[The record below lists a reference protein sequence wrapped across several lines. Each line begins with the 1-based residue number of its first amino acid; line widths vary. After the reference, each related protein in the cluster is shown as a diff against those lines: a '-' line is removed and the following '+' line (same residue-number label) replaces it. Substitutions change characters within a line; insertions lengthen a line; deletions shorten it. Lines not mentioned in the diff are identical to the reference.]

1 MTIYEQDG
9 APRTELGAGSPSE
22 ARGVPAERA
31 GSARVQSAPAL
42 VDRLT
47 AGESYAVAFGGQG
60 SAWLETLEELVSS
73 AGVESELAT
82 LVGEVDVLLEPV
94 AEELVVVRPIG
105 FHPLRW
111 VRALAAEDPVPSAK
125 QLTSAAVSVPGV
137 LLTQIA
143 AVRALTRQGLDLAG
157 TPPVAVVGHSQ
168 GMLGVESVKAGGARD
183 IELLALAQ
191 LIGAA
196 GTLVARR
203 RGISILGDRPPMVS
217 VTNADPEQIY
227 RLLEDFSQ
235 DVRTVL
241 PPVLSIRNGR
251 RAVVITGTPE
261 QLSRFEL
268 YCKQISEKQE
278 ADRKNKVRGGAVFA
292 PVFEP
297 VQVEVGFHSPRLAD
311 GIDIVAGW
319 AEKTGLDV
327 DLARELTEAILVR
340 QVDWV
345 DEIIGVH
352 EAGARWILDL
362 GPGDILTR
370 LTAPVIRGL
379 GVGIVPAATRGGQR
393 NLFTVGA
400 VPEVSRAWST
410 YAPSVVQLP
419 DGRVKLSTKFTRLTG
434 RSPILLAGMTP
445 TTVDAKIVAAAA
457 NAGHWAE
464 LAGGG
469 QVTEEI
475 FEARIDELTG
485 LLEPGRGIQFNALFL
500 DPYLWKLQV
509 GGKRLVQKA
518 RQSGAPID
526 GLVISA
532 GIPELEDAVEL
543 IGELNDIGISHVVFK
558 PGTVEQI
565 RSVIRIAT
573 EVPTRPVIVHIE
585 GGRAGG
591 HHSWED
597 LDDLLLA
604 TYSELR
610 SRANITVCV
619 GGGIGT
625 PKRAVDYLSGRWSET
640 YGFPSMPVDGILV
653 GTAAMATLEATTSPS
668 VKQMLVDTQ
677 GTDQWI
683 SAGKA
688 QGGMASSRSQLGA
701 DIHEIDNA
709 ASRCGRLL
717 DEVAGDAEAVAKRR
731 DELIAAMARTA
742 KPYFGDVSEM
752 TYLQWLDRYV
762 ALAIGD
768 GDSTADTAG
777 PGSPWLAD
785 TWRDRFARMLQRAEA
800 RLHPQDRGPIETL
813 FADTDE
819 HGARLLEKP
828 QEAIAVLVE
837 RYPDAAT
844 VALHPADVSFFNQLC
859 KLVGKPVNFVPV
871 IDKDVRR
878 WWRSDSLWQAH
889 DARYDADQVCII
901 PGTAAVAGITRIDE
915 PVGELLNRFEQ
926 AAVEDTL
933 RGGAQPE
940 AVTSRRRGRGDLT
953 GPLATVLDAP
963 DVVWA
968 GRMATNPVHRIAGPR
983 EWQVHGDISGPEMPR
998 ATHSSTGARLQVSAD
1013 DQVVLSVPISGT
1025 WIEIRFTLP
1034 ANTVDGGAPV
1044 VRTKDAT
1051 AAMRAVLAIAA
1062 GVDGPDALPRV
1073 HAGTATVTA
1082 KWNPERVADHTG
1094 VTATFGESLA
1104 PGLTTVPDAL
1114 VGRCWPAVF
1123 AAIGSAVTHTGVPV
1137 IEGLLSLVHLDHA
1150 AHLVAPLPS
1159 VPAELTVTATASMAF
1174 DTEIGRV
1181 VPISVT
1187 VALKDG
1193 QVLARLAER
1202 FAIRGRTGALEL
1214 ADPVRAGG
1222 AVSDNA
1228 TDTPRRR
1235 RRDVSVVAP
1244 VDMRPFAVVS
1254 GDHNPIH
1261 TDRSAA
1267 LLAGLESPIVHGM
1280 WLSAAAQHA
1289 VTATDGQARPPA
1301 RLIGWTARFLGMVRP
1316 GDDVDFR
1323 VDRVGIDQGAEVVEV
1338 SARVRR
1344 GRSEA
1349 TQGAGSASD
1358 LVMSATARLAAPKTV
1373 YAFPGQG
1380 IQYKG
1385 MGMEVRARSK
1395 AARKVW
1401 DTADKFTRDTLGFSV
1416 LSVVRDNPTSIIASG
1431 VHYHH
1436 PDGVLYLTQFTQV
1449 AMATVAA
1456 AQVAEMREQGAFV
1469 EDAIACGHSVGEYTA
1484 LACVTGVYEL
1494 EALLEMVFQRGSKMH
1509 DIVPRDELGRSN
1521 YRLAAIRPSQIDLPD
1536 ADVPAF
1542 VADIA
1547 ERTGE
1552 FLEIVNFNL
1561 RGAQYAIA
1569 GTVRGLEALEAEV
1582 ERRREL
1588 AGGRRSFILVPGID
1602 VPFHSKVL
1610 RVGVAEFRRSL
1621 DRVLPHDA
1629 DPDLIVGRYIPNLVP
1644 RPFSLD
1650 RDFIQQI
1657 RDLVP
1662 AEPLDEIL
1670 ADYDT
1675 WRREQPREMTR
1686 TVFIELLAWQFA
1698 SPVRWIETQDL
1709 LFTEPAAGGLGVE
1722 RFVEIGVKSSPTV
1735 AGLAANTLKLPEYAH
1750 STIEVLNAERDAA
1763 VLFATDT
1770 DPEPDLDGSDD
1781 SDAPASDGALKP
1793 DVAPA
1798 VAPTGAGAPSGAL
1811 KSDVAPAVAP
1821 TGAGAPSGALRP
1833 DDIAFDAAD
1842 ATLALI
1848 ALSAKMR
1855 VDQIEELDSIESITD
1870 GASSR
1875 RNQLLVDLGSELN
1888 LGAIDGAAEADLA
1901 GLRAQVTKLARTYKP
1916 YGPVLSDAINDHL
1929 RSALGPS
1936 GKRPGAIAE
1945 RVKKFWELGDGWAKH
1960 VTIEVALGTREGS
1973 SVRGGPLGGL
1983 HDGALTDGA
1992 AVEKVIDAAVAAVA
2006 ARRGTAM
2013 ALPSSGAGGAT
2024 VDAAALSEFT
2034 EQITG
2039 RDGVLASAAR
2049 LVLNQLGLDDP
2060 VSAPAGSIAATEADL
2075 VDLVSAELGSDWPRL
2090 VAPVFDGKKAV
2101 VFDDRW
2107 ASAREELVKLWLLDD
2122 GEIDADWARLS
2133 ERFEGAGHVVAM
2145 QATWWQGKSL
2155 AAGRQIHASL
2165 YGRIAGGA
2173 ENPDKGPHSDEVAV
2187 VTGASKGSIATS
2199 VVGRLLAGG
2208 ATVVATTSRLDDE
2221 RLAFYRN
2228 LYRDHA
2234 RYGAAL
2240 WVVAANMA
2248 SYTDIDALV
2257 EWIGHEQTESLG
2269 PQSIH
2274 IKDALTP
2281 TLLFPFAA
2289 PRVTGDLSEA
2299 GSRAEMEMKVL
2310 LWAVQRLIGGLSRIG
2325 AERDIASRLHVVL
2338 PGSPNRGMFGGDGA
2352 YGEAKSALDAVVTRW
2367 NAESSWAQRV
2377 SLAHALI
2384 GWTRGTGLMGRNDA
2398 IVDAVEEA
2406 GVTTYSTDEMA
2417 AMLLQLCTVEARA
2430 AAAHTPVK
2438 ADLTGGLG
2446 EAKLDMAALAAKARE
2461 QAASESDT
2469 EAPEV
2474 GIGKAISALPS
2485 PPRGYLPAPPPPWAD
2500 LDLDP
2505 ADLVVIVGGAELG
2518 PYGSSRTRFEME
2530 VDNELSAAGVLELA
2544 WTTGLIRWEDDPQP
2558 GWYDSES
2565 GDLVDESELV
2575 ERYHDTV
2582 VRRCGIREFVDDG
2595 AIDPDHASPLLVSV
2609 FLDKDFTFV
2618 VSSEAD
2624 ARAFVQFDPEHTVV
2638 RPVSESGDWQVTRK
2652 AGTEIRVPRKTKLS
2666 RTVGAQIP
2674 TGFNPT
2680 VYGLSQDMAN
2690 STDRVALWNIVAT
2703 VDAFLSS
2710 GFTPTELMRW
2720 VHPGLV
2726 ASTQGTGMGGMT
2738 SMQTMYHGNLL
2749 GRNKPNDILQEV
2761 LPNVVAA
2768 HVIQSYVGSYG
2779 AMVHPVGA
2787 CATAAVS
2794 VEEGVD
2800 KIRVGKAELVVAGG
2814 FDDLTLEAVIGFGDM
2829 AATADT
2835 AMMRGRGIHDSKF
2848 SRPNDR
2854 RRLGFLEA
2862 QGGGTI
2868 LLARGDLALKMGL
2881 PVLAV
2886 VAYAQSFADGVHTSI
2901 PAPGLGALG
2910 AGRGGKDS
2918 VLARSL
2924 AKLGVGADDIAVISK
2939 HDTST
2944 LANDPNET
2952 ELHERLADSLGRSA
2966 GAPLLIVSQKS
2977 LTGHA
2982 KGGAAVFQMM
2992 GMCQMLRDGVIP
3004 PNRSLDCVDDELTS
3018 SAHFVWVRDT
3028 LRLGGKFPLKA
3039 GLITSLGF
3047 GHVSGLVALVHPQ
3060 AFVASLKPEQ
3070 RADYQ
3075 QRAEAR
3081 LVAGQRRLMSAIAG
3095 GAPMYERPADRRFGQ
3110 EVSEKR
3116 QEAAM
3121 LLNAASRLGD
3131 GDVFAIG

>member
-1 MTIYEQDG
+1 MTIYEHH
-9 APRTELGAGSPSE
+9 R
-22 ARGVPAERA
+22 V
-31 GSARVQSAPAL
+31 SADDHGNTADTAQGTHAL

-47 AGESYAVAFGGQG
+47 AGEAFAVAFGGQG
-60 SAWLETLEELVSS
+60 GSWLETLEELVSS
-73 AGVESELAT
+73 AGIESDLAT
-82 LVGEVDVLLEPV
+82 LVGEADLLLEPV
-94 AEELVVVRPIG
+94 ASELVVVRPIG
-105 FHPLRW
+105 FEPLRW
-111 VRALAAEDPVPSAK
+111 VRALAAEDPVPSTK
-125 QLTSAAVSVPGV
+125 QLTSAAVSLPGV
-137 LLTQIA
+137 LLSQIA
-143 AVRALTRQGLDLAG
+143 AERTLARQGMDLRT

-168 GMLGVESVKAGGARD
+168 GILAVEALKAAGERD
-183 IELLALAQ
+183 VELLALAQ

-203 RGISILGDRPPMVS
+203 RGISVLGDRSPMVS
-217 VTNADPEQIY
+217 ISNADPERIY

-251 RAVVITGTPE
+251 RSVVITGTPE

-268 YCKQISEKQE
+268 YCKQISEKEE
-278 ADRKNKVRGGAVFA
+278 ADRKNKVRGGDVFA
-292 PVFEP
+292 PAFDA
-297 VQVEVGFHSPRLAD
+297 VQVEVGFHTPRLAD
-311 GIDIVAGW
+311 SIDIVGDW
-319 AEKTGLDV
+319 AEKVGIDV
-327 DLARELTEAILVR
+327 GLARAMAEAILV
-340 QVDWV
+340 QPVDWV
-345 DEIIGVH
+345 DEVIRVH

-400 VPEVSRAWST
+400 VPEVARPWSS
-410 YAPSVVQLP
+410 YAPSLVGLP

-469 QVTEEI
+469 QVTEPI
-475 FEARIDELTG
+475 FNGRVEELSE
-485 LLEPGRGIQFNALFL
+485 LLEPGRTYQFNALFL

-518 RQSGAPID
+518 RQSGAAID
-526 GLVISA
+526 GLVVSA
-532 GIPELEDAVEL
+532 GIPELEEAVEL
-543 IGELNDIGISHVVFK
+543 IEELNEVGITHVVFK

-573 EVPTRPVIVHIE
+573 EVPTKPVIMHVE

-610 SRANITVCV
+610 SRSNITVCV
-619 GGGIGT
+619 GGGVGT
-625 PKRAVDYLSGRWSET
+625 PERAAEYLSGRWAEA
-640 YGFPSMPVDGILV
+640 YGFPLMPVDGILV

-668 VKQMLVDTQ
+668 VKRMLVETQ

-717 DEVAGDAEAVAKRR
+717 DEVAGDAEAVAARR
-731 DELIAAMARTA
+731 DELIAAMANTA
-742 KPYFGDVSEM
+742 KPYFGDFGEM
-752 TYLQWLDRYV
+752 TYLQWLQRYV
-762 ALAIGD
+762 ELAIGD
-768 GDSTADTAG
+768 GNSTADTAA
-777 PGSPWLAD
+777 PGSLWLAD
-785 TWRDRFARMLQRAEA
+785 TWRERFEQMLQRAEA
-800 RLHPQDRGPIETL
+800 RLHPLDSGPIETL
-813 FADTDE
+813 FSDE
-819 HGARLLEKP
+819 ALLENP
-828 QEAIAVLVE
+828 DEAIAALLA
-837 RYPDAAT
+837 RYPDAET
-844 VALHPADVSFFNQLC
+844 VQLHPADVPFFVTLC
-859 KLVGKPVNFVPV
+859 KTLGKPVNFVPV

-901 PGTAAVAGITRIDE
+901 PGTSAVAGITRLDE
-915 PVGELLNRFEQ
+915 PVGELLDRFEQ
-926 AAVEDTL
+926 AAIDEVLST
-933 RGGAQPE
+933 GATPTP
-940 AVTSRRRGRGDLT
+940 VTARRQGRIDVC

-963 DVVWA
+963 DVLWA
-968 GRMATNPVHRIAGPR
+968 GRTATNPVHRIADPGD
-983 EWQVHGDISGPEMPR
+983 WQVQHGSDEPR
-998 ATHSSTGARLQVSAD
+998 ATHSSTGARLQTD
-1013 DQVVLSVPISGT
+1013 GDQVVLSVPIADV
-1025 WIEIRFTLP
+1025 WIDIRFSLP
-1034 ANTVDGGAPV
+1034 ASTIDGGIPV
-1044 VRTKDAT
+1044 IRTKDAIE
-1051 AAMRAVLAIAA
+1051 AMRSVLAIAA
-1062 GVDGPDALPRV
+1062 GADSPETLPRV
-1073 HAGTATVTA
+1073 HNGTATVTVQ
-1082 KWNPERVADHTG
+1082 WDPERVADHTG
-1094 VTATFGESLA
+1094 VTAIFGEPLA
-1104 PGLTTVPDAL
+1104 PTLTTVPDAL

-1123 AAIGSAVTHTGVPV
+1123 AAIGSAVTGAGVPV
-1137 IEGLLSLVHLDHA
+1137 VEGLLSLVHLDHA
-1150 AHLVAPLPS
+1150 AHLVAALPT
-1159 VPAELTVTATASMAF
+1159 VPAELTVTATASVAT
-1174 DTEIGRV
+1174 DTEVGRV

-1187 VALKDG
+1187 VAAADRT
-1193 QVLARLAER
+1193 VLATMAER
-1202 FAIRGRTGALEL
+1202 FAIRGRTGAGEL
-1214 ADPVRAGG
+1214 TDPLRAGG
-1222 AVSDNA
+1222 AVSENA

-1235 RRDVSVVAP
+1235 RRDATLTAP
-1244 VDMRPFAVVS
+1244 VDMRPFAMVS

-1261 TDRSAA
+1261 TDRAAA

-1280 WLSAAAQHA
+1280 WLSAAAQHV

-1316 GDDVDFR
+1316 GDEVDFR
-1323 VDRVGIDQGAEVVEV
+1323 VDRVGIDQGAEVLEV
-1338 SARVRR
+1338 AARI
-1344 GRSEA
+1344 G
-1349 TQGAGSASD
+1349 SD

-1380 IQYKG
+1380 IQHKG

-1401 DTADKFTRDTLGFSV
+1401 DSADKFTRDTLGFSV
-1416 LSVVRDNPTSIIASG
+1416 LHVVRDNPTSLIASG

-1436 PDGVLYLTQFTQV
+1436 PEGVLYLTQFTQV

-1469 EDAIACGHSVGEYTA
+1469 EGAIACGHSVGEYTA
-1484 LACVTGVYEL
+1484 LACVTGIYEL
-1494 EALLEMVFQRGSKMH
+1494 EGLLETVFHRGSKMH

-1521 YRLAAIRPSQIDLPD
+1521 YRLAAIRPSQIDLDD
-1536 ADVPAF
+1536 ADVPGF
-1542 VADIA
+1542 VQEISA
-1547 ERTGE
+1547 RTGE

-1561 RGAQYAIA
+1561 RGSQYAIA
-1569 GTVRGLEALEAEV
+1569 GTVHGLEALEAEV

-1588 AGGRRSFILVPGID
+1588 SGGRRSFILVPGID
-1602 VPFHSKVL
+1602 VPFHSRVL
-1610 RVGVAEFRRSL
+1610 RVGVADFRRSL
-1621 DRVLPHDA
+1621 ERVMPRDT
-1629 DPDLIVGRYIPNLVP
+1629 DPDLIIGRYIPNLVP
-1644 RPFSLD
+1644 RPFTLD
-1650 RDFIQQI
+1650 RDFIQEI

-1675 WRREQPREMTR
+1675 WLAERPREMAR
-1686 TVFIELLAWQFA
+1686 TVVIELLAWQFA

-1709 LFTEPAAGGLGVE
+1709 LFTEVAAGGLGVE

-1735 AGLAANTLKLPEYAH
+1735 AGLATNTLKLPEYAH
-1750 STIEVLNAERDAA
+1750 STVEVLNAERDAA

-1770 DPEPDLDGSDD
+1770 DPEPELDEVDD
-1781 SDAPASDGALKP
+1781 SDAAASDGAPSP
-1793 DVAPA
+1793 DVTPAVAPAPA
-1798 VAPTGAGAPSGAL
+1798 VAASGAP
-1811 KSDVAPAVAP
+1811 
-1821 TGAGAPSGALRP
+1821 RP
-1833 DDIAFDAAD
+1833 DDISFDAAD

-1855 VDQIEELDSIESITD
+1855 IDQIEQLDSIESITD

-1916 YGPVLSDAINDHL
+1916 YGPVLSDAINDQL
-1929 RSALGPS
+1929 RTVLGPS
-1936 GKRPGAIAE
+1936 GKRPAAIAE
-1945 RVKKFWELGDGWAKH
+1945 RVTKTWELGQGWVKH
-1960 VTIEVALGTREGS
+1960 VTVEVALGTREGT
-1973 SVRGGPLGGL
+1973 SVRGGALGNL
-1983 HDGALTDGA
+1983 HEGALADAA
-1992 AVEKVIDAAVAAVA
+1992 AVDTAIDAAVAAVA
-2006 ARRGTAM
+2006 ARRGIAV
-2013 ALPSSGAGGAT
+2013 ALPSTGGGGGAT
-2024 VDAAALSEFT
+2024 VDAAALGEFT

-2049 LVLNQLGLDDP
+2049 LVLGQLGLNDP
-2060 VSAPAGSIAATEADL
+2060 VNVPPTAND
-2075 VDLVSAELGSDWPRL
+2075 AELIDLITTELGADWPRL

-2107 ASAREELVKLWLLDD
+2107 ASAREDLVKLWLIDD
-2122 GEIDADWARLS
+2122 DEANADWARLS
-2133 ERFEGAGHVVAM
+2133 ERFEGAGHVVAT
-2145 QATWWQGKSL
+2145 QATWWQGKAL

-2165 YGRIAGGA
+2165 YGRIAAGA
-2173 ENPDKGPHSDEVAV
+2173 ENPANGHYCDEVAV
-2187 VTGASKGSIATS
+2187 VTGASKGSIAAS
-2199 VVGRLLAGG
+2199 VVGRLLDGG
-2208 ATVVATTSRLDDE
+2208 ATVVATTSKLDDE
-2221 RLAFYRN
+2221 RLAFYRT

-2234 RYGAAL
+2234 RFGASL

-2248 SYTDIDALV
+2248 SYSDIDALA
-2257 EWIGHEQTESLG
+2257 EWIGNEQTESLG

-2274 IKDALTP
+2274 IKDAQTP

-2289 PRVTGDLSEA
+2289 PRVVGDLSEA
-2299 GSRAEMEMKVL
+2299 GSRSEMEMKVL

-2367 NAESSWAQRV
+2367 GAESSWAQRV

-2384 GWTRGTGLMGRNDA
+2384 GWTRGTGLMGHNDA
-2398 IVDAVEEA
+2398 IVSAVEEA

-2417 AMLLQLCTVEARA
+2417 DLLLGLCDIESKA
-2430 AAAHTPVK
+2430 AAATAPIKV
-2438 ADLTGGLG
+2438 DFTGGLG
-2446 EAKLDMAALAAKARE
+2446 DAKLDMAELAAKARE
-2461 QAASESDT
+2461 EITAEAATDDDIERRGNRGT
-2469 EAPEV
+2469 VA
-2474 GIGKAISALPS
+2474 ALPS
-2485 PPRGYLPAPPPPWAD
+2485 PPRGFTPAPPPVWNH
-2500 LDLDP
+2500 LDVDP
-2505 ADLVVIVGGAELG
+2505 SELVVIVGGAELG

-2544 WTTGLIRWEDDPQP
+2544 WTTGLIKWEDDPTP
-2558 GWYDSES
+2558 GWYDTAS
-2565 GDLVDESELV
+2565 GDLIDEAELV
-2575 ERYHDTV
+2575 ERYHDV
-2582 VRRCGIREFVDDG
+2582 VVERVGIREFVDDG
-2595 AIDPDHASPLLVSV
+2595 AIDPDHASPVLVSV

-2624 ARAFVQFDPEHTVV
+2624 ARGFAQFDTEHTVV
-2638 RPVSESGDWQVTRK
+2638 RPVPDSSDWQVTRK
-2652 AGTEIRVPRKTKLS
+2652 AGTEIRVPRKAKLS

-2674 TGFNPT
+2674 TGFDPT
-2680 VYGLSQDMAN
+2680 VFGISQDMAN
-2690 STDRVALWNIVAT
+2690 SVDRVALWNIVAT

-2749 GRNKPNDILQEV
+2749 GRTKPNDILQEV

-2768 HVIQSYVGSYG
+2768 HVVQSYIGSYG
-2779 AMVHPVGA
+2779 AMIHPVGA

-2800 KIRVGKAELVVAGG
+2800 KIRLGKAELVVAGG
-2814 FDDLTLEAVIGFGDM
+2814 FDDLTLEAIIGFGDM

-2835 AMMRGRGIHDSKF
+2835 SMMRGRGISDARF

-2868 LLARGDLALKMGL
+2868 LLARGDLAVKMGM

-2886 VAYAQSFADGVHTSI
+2886 VGYAQSFADGVHTSI

-2918 VLARSL
+2918 ALARSL
-2924 AKLGVGADDIAVISK
+2924 AKLGVGADDVAVISK

-2952 ELHERLADSLGRSA
+2952 ELHERLADSLGRSD
-2966 GAPLLIVSQKS
+2966 GAPLFIVSQKN

-2992 GMCQMLRDGVIP
+2992 GLCQILRDGVIP
-3004 PNRSLDCVDDELTS
+3004 PNRSLDCVDDELAS

-3028 LRLGGKFPLKA
+3028 LRLGEKFPLKA
-3039 GLITSLGF
+3039 GLVTSLGF
-3047 GHVSGLVALVHPQ
+3047 GHVSGLVALVHPE
-3060 AFVASLKPEQ
+3060 AFLATLDAEQ

-3075 QRAEAR
+3075 RRADAR
-3081 LVAGQRRLMSAIAG
+3081 LLAGQRRLASAIAG
-3095 GAPMYERPADRRFGQ
+3095 GRPMYERPADRRFEH
-3110 EVSEKR
+3110 EVPEKR

-3121 LLNAASRLGD
+3121 LLDPEARLGED
-3131 GDVFAIG
+3131 DVYLQ

>member
-1 MTIYEQDG
+1 MTIYEHHRVSADHDG
-9 APRTELGAGSPSE
+9 MTAE
-22 ARGVPAERA
+22 ATQGTH
-31 GSARVQSAPAL
+31 AL

-47 AGESYAVAFGGQG
+47 AGEAYAVAFGGQG
-60 SAWLETLEELVSS
+60 GAWLETLEELVSS
-73 AGVESELAT
+73 AGIESELAT
-82 LVGEVDVLLEPV
+82 LVGEIDLLLEPV
-94 AEELVVVRPIG
+94 AKELVVVRPIG
-105 FHPLRW
+105 FEPLRW
-111 VRALAAEDPVPSAK
+111 VRALAAEDPVPSAR
-125 QLTSAAVSVPGV
+125 QLTSAAVSLPGV

-143 AVRALTRQGLDLAG
+143 AIRTLARQGMDLQA

-168 GMLGVESVKAGGARD
+168 GILAVEALKAAGERD

-203 RGISILGDRPPMVS
+203 RGISVLGDRPPMVS
-217 VTNADPEQIY
+217 VSNADPERIY

-251 RAVVITGTPE
+251 RSVVITGTPE

-268 YCKQISEKQE
+268 YCRQISEKEE
-278 ADRKNKVRGGAVFA
+278 ADRKNKIRGGDVFA
-292 PVFEP
+292 PVFDP
-297 VQVEVGFHSPRLAD
+297 VQVEVGFHTPRLAD
-311 GIDIVAGW
+311 GIDIVGDW
-319 AEKTGLDV
+319 AEKVGLDV
-327 DLARELTEAILVR
+327 GLARAVAESILV
-340 QVDWV
+340 QLVDWV
-345 DEIIGVH
+345 DEVVKVH

-379 GVGIVPAATRGGQR
+379 GIGIVPAATRGGQR
-393 NLFTVGA
+393 NLFTIGA
-400 VPEVSRAWST
+400 VPEVARPWSS
-410 YAPSVVQLP
+410 YAPSVVSLP

-469 QVTEEI
+469 QVTEPV
-475 FEARIDELTG
+475 FNDRIDELFG
-485 LLEPGRGIQFNALFL
+485 LLDPGRTYQFNALFL

-526 GLVISA
+526 GLIVSA
-532 GIPELEDAVEL
+532 GIPELEEAVEL
-543 IGELNDIGISHVVFK
+543 IDELNEIGISHVAFK

-573 EVPTRPVIVHIE
+573 EVPTKPVIMHIE

-610 SRANITVCV
+610 SRPNITVCV
-619 GGGIGT
+619 GGGVGT
-625 PKRAVDYLSGRWSET
+625 PERAAEYLSGRWAEA
-640 YGFPSMPVDGILV
+640 YGFPLMPVDGILV
-653 GTAAMATLEATTSPS
+653 GTAAMATLESTTSPS
-668 VKQMLVDTQ
+668 VKRMLVETQ
-677 GTDQWI
+677 GTDHWI

-701 DIHEIDNA
+701 DIHEIDNS

-717 DEVAGDAEAVAKRR
+717 DEVAGDAEAVAERR
-731 DELIAAMARTA
+731 DEIIAAMADTA
-742 KPYFGDVSEM
+742 KPYFGHVEEM
-752 TYLQWLDRYV
+752 TYLQWLQRYLE
-762 ALAIGD
+762 LAIGD
-768 GDSTADTAG
+768 GNSTADTAA

-785 TWRDRFARMLQRAEA
+785 TWRDRFEQMLHRAEA
-800 RLHPQDRGPIETL
+800 RLHPRDHGPIETL
-813 FADTDE
+813 FADET
-819 HGARLLEKP
+819 LLENP
-828 QEAIAVLVE
+828 DEAIATLLTH
-837 RYPDAAT
+837 YPDAET
-844 VALHPADVSFFNQLC
+844 VQLHPADVSFFVTLC
-859 KLVGKPVNFVPV
+859 KTLGKPVNFVPV

-889 DARYDADQVCII
+889 DARYEADQVCII
-901 PGTAAVAGITRIDE
+901 PGTAAVAGITRMDE
-915 PVGELLNRFEQ
+915 PVGELLDRFEQ
-926 AAVEDTL
+926 AAIDEVLST
-933 RGGAQPE
+933 GAQPTPVI
-940 AVTSRRRGRGDLT
+940 ARRQGRIDVH
-953 GPLATVLDAP
+953 GPLAVVLDAP
-963 DVVWA
+963 DVLWA
-968 GRMATNPVHRIAGPR
+968 GRAATNPVHRIADPG
-983 EWQVHGDISGPEMPR
+983 EWQVHDGPEEPR
-998 ATHSSTGARLQVSAD
+998 ATHSSTGARLQSD
-1013 DQVVLSVPISGT
+1013 GDQVVLSVPIAGT
-1025 WIEIRFTLP
+1025 WIDIRFSLP
-1034 ANTVDGGAPV
+1034 ASTIDGGIPV
-1044 VRTKDAT
+1044 VRTKDAIE
-1051 AAMRAVLAIAA
+1051 AMRSVLAIAA
-1062 GVDGPDALPRV
+1062 GVDGPEMLPRV
-1073 HAGTATVTA
+1073 HNGTATVTVP
-1082 KWNPERVADHTG
+1082 WDPERVADHTG
-1094 VTATFGESLA
+1094 VTAIFGEPLA
-1104 PGLTTVPDAL
+1104 PTLTTVPDAL

-1123 AAIGSAVTHTGVPV
+1123 AAIGSAVTASGVPV
-1137 IEGLLSLVHLDHA
+1137 VEGLLSLVHLDHA
-1150 AHLVAPLPS
+1150 THLLGSLPKVS
-1159 VPAELTVTATASMAF
+1159 AELTITATASVAT
-1174 DTEIGRV
+1174 DTEVGRV

-1187 VALKDG
+1187 VSAADRT
-1193 QVLARLAER
+1193 VLATLEER
-1202 FAIRGRTGALEL
+1202 FAIRGRTGVGEL
-1214 ADPVRAGG
+1214 TDPLRAGG
-1222 AVSDNA
+1222 AVSENA

-1235 RRDVSVVAP
+1235 RRDVTLIAP

-1280 WLSAAAQHA
+1280 WLSAAAQHV

-1301 RLIGWTARFLGMVRP
+1301 RLVGWTARFLGMVRP
-1316 GDDVDFR
+1316 GDEVDFR

-1338 SARVRR
+1338 AARV
-1344 GRSEA
+1344 G
-1349 TQGAGSASD
+1349 SD

-1380 IQYKG
+1380 IQHKG

-1401 DTADKFTRDTLGFSV
+1401 DDADKHTRETLGFSI
-1416 LSVVRDNPTSIIASG
+1416 LHVVRDNPTSLIASG
-1431 VHYHH
+1431 VHYQH
-1436 PDGVLYLTQFTQV
+1436 PEGVLYLTQFTQV

-1469 EDAIACGHSVGEYTA
+1469 ENAIACGHSVGEYTA
-1484 LACVTGVYEL
+1484 LACVSDIYGL
-1494 EALLEMVFQRGSKMH
+1494 EALLETVFQRGSNMH

-1521 YRLAAIRPSQIDLPD
+1521 YRLAAIRPSQINLDD

-1542 VADIA
+1542 VDEISQ
-1547 ERTGE
+1547 RTGE
-1552 FLEIVNFNL
+1552 FLQIVNFNL
-1561 RGAQYAIA
+1561 RGSQYAIA
-1569 GTVRGLEALEAEV
+1569 GTVHGLEELEAEV

-1588 AGGRRSFILVPGID
+1588 VGGRRSFILVPGID
-1602 VPFHSKVL
+1602 VPFHSEVL
-1610 RVGVAEFRRSL
+1610 RVGVADFRRSL
-1621 DRVLPHDA
+1621 ERVMPRDK
-1629 DPDLIVGRYIPNLVP
+1629 DPNLIIGRYIPNLVP

-1650 RDFIQQI
+1650 RDFIQEI

-1675 WRREQPREMTR
+1675 WRRERYTEMAR
-1686 TVFIELLAWQFA
+1686 TVLIELLAWQFA

-1709 LFTEPAAGGLGVE
+1709 LFTEEAAGGLGVE

-1735 AGLAANTLKLPEYAH
+1735 SGLATNTLKLPEYAH
-1750 STIEVLNAERDAA
+1750 STVEVLNAERDAA

-1770 DPEPDLDGSDD
+1770 DPEPDDEDDLPDD
-1781 SDAPASDGALKP
+1781 SGEAVASPEGAPSSN
-1793 DVAPA
+1793 VVPA
-1798 VAPTGAGAPSGAL
+1798 VAPAPAGAPSGT
-1811 KSDVAPAVAP
+1811 P
-1821 TGAGAPSGALRP
+1821 RP
-1833 DDIAFDAAD
+1833 DDIPFDAAD

-1855 VDQIEELDSIESITD
+1855 IDQIEELDSIESITD

-1901 GLRAQVTKLARTYKP
+1901 GLRSQVTKLARTYKP
-1916 YGPVLSDAINDHL
+1916 YGPVLSDAINDQL
-1929 RSALGPS
+1929 RSVLGPS
-1936 GKRPGAIAE
+1936 GKRPAAIAE
-1945 RVKKFWELGDGWAKH
+1945 RVKKTWELGDGWVKH
-1960 VTIEVALGTREGS
+1960 VTVEVALGTREGT
-1973 SVRGGPLGGL
+1973 SVRGGAMGNL
-1983 HDGALTDGA
+1983 HEGALADA
-1992 AVEKVIDAAVAAVA
+1992 ASVDKVIDAAVAGVA
-2006 ARRGTAM
+2006 ARRGIAV
-2013 ALPSSGAGGAT
+2013 ALPSSGGGGGAT
-2024 VDAAALSEFT
+2024 VDAAALGEFT

-2049 LVLNQLGLDDP
+2049 LVLGQLGLDETVTVP
-2060 VSAPAGSIAATEADL
+2060 PAATDAELIDL
-2075 VDLVSAELGSDWPRL
+2075 VTAELGADWPRL

-2107 ASAREELVKLWLLDD
+2107 ASAREDLVKLWLTDD
-2122 GEIDADWARLS
+2122 DEANADWARLS
-2133 ERFEGAGHVVAM
+2133 ERFEGAGHVVAT
-2145 QATWWQGKSL
+2145 QATWWQGKAL

-2165 YGRIAGGA
+2165 YGRIAAGA
-2173 ENPDKGPHSDEVAV
+2173 ENPDNGRYTDEVAV
-2187 VTGASKGSIATS
+2187 VTGASKGSIAAS
-2199 VVGRLLAGG
+2199 VVGRLLDGG
-2208 ATVVATTSRLDDE
+2208 ATVIATTSRLDDE
-2221 RLAFYRN
+2221 RLAFYRS

-2248 SYTDIDALV
+2248 SYSDIDALV
-2257 EWIGHEQTESLG
+2257 EWVGTEQTESLG

-2274 IKDALTP
+2274 IKDAQTP

-2289 PRVTGDLSEA
+2289 PRVAGDLSEA
-2299 GSRAEMEMKVL
+2299 GSRSEMEMKVL

-2367 NAESSWAQRV
+2367 QAESSWAQRV

-2384 GWTRGTGLMGRNDA
+2384 GWTRGTGLMGHNDA
-2398 IVDAVEEA
+2398 IVSAVEEA

-2417 AMLLQLCTVEARA
+2417 GMLLALCDIESKA
-2430 AAAHTPVK
+2430 AAANAPLKV
-2438 ADLTGGLG
+2438 DLTGGLG
-2446 EAKLDMAALAAKARE
+2446 DVDLDMAELAAKARE
-2461 QAASESDT
+2461 EQSAKAAGDGAEETGADGT
-2469 EAPEV
+2469 IA
-2474 GIGKAISALPS
+2474 ALPS
-2485 PPRGYLPAPPPPWAD
+2485 PPRGYTPAPPPEWDD
-2500 LDLDP
+2500 LDVDP

-2518 PYGSSRTRFEME
+2518 PFGSSRTRFEME

-2544 WTTGLIRWEDDPQP
+2544 WTTGLVRWEDDPQP
-2558 GWYDSES
+2558 GWYDTES
-2565 GDLVDESELV
+2565 GELVDEAELV
-2575 ERYHDTV
+2575 ERYHDAV
-2582 VRRCGIREFVDDG
+2582 VERVGIREFVDDG
-2595 AIDPDHASPLLVSV
+2595 AIGPDHSAPLLVSV
-2609 FLDKDFTFV
+2609 FLDKDFSFV

-2624 ARAFVQFDPEHTVV
+2624 ARAFAQFDPEHTVV
-2638 RPVSESGDWQVTRK
+2638 RPLPDSTDWQVIRK
-2652 AGTEIRVPRKTKLS
+2652 AGTEIRVPRNINLS
-2666 RTVGAQIP
+2666 RRVGAQIP
-2674 TGFNPT
+2674 TGFDPT
-2680 VYGLSQDMAN
+2680 VWGVSADMAT
-2690 STDRVALWNIVAT
+2690 SIDRLAVWNIVAT
-2703 VDAFLSS
+2703 VDAFLSA
-2710 GFTPTELMRW
+2710 GFTPAEVMRY
-2720 VHPGLV
+2720 VHPSLV
-2726 ASTQGTGMGGMT
+2726 ANTMGTGMGGGT

-2749 GRNKPNDILQEV
+2749 GRNKPNDIFQEV
-2761 LPNVVAA
+2761 LPNIVAA
-2768 HVIQSYVGSYG
+2768 HVVQSYIGSYG
-2779 AMVHPVGA
+2779 AMIHPVAA

-2800 KIRVGKAELVVAGG
+2800 KIRLGKAELVVAGG
-2814 FDDLTLEAVIGFGDM
+2814 IDDLTLEGIIGFGDM

-2835 AMMRGRGIHDSKF
+2835 GMMRDRGIADSKF

-2854 RRLGFLEA
+2854 RRLGFVEA

-2868 LLARGDLALKMGL
+2868 LLARGDLAVKMGL

-2886 VAYAQSFADGVHTSI
+2886 VAFAQSFGDGVHTSI

-2918 VLARSL
+2918 PLARSL
-2924 AKLGVGADDIAVISK
+2924 AKLGVEADDVAVISK

-2952 ELHERLADSLGRSA
+2952 ELHERLADSLGRSP
-2966 GAPLLIVSQKS
+2966 GAPLFIVSQKS

-2992 GMCQMLRDGVIP
+2992 GLCQILRDGVIP
-3004 PNRSLDCVDDELTS
+3004 PNRSLDCVDDELAG
-3018 SAHFVWVRDT
+3018 SAHFVWIRDT
-3028 LRLGGKFPLKA
+3028 LRLDGKFPLKA
-3039 GLITSLGF
+3039 GLVTSLGF

-3060 AFVASLKPEQ
+3060 AFLATLDAGQ
-3070 RADYQ
+3070 RADYV
-3075 QRAEAR
+3075 QRADAR
-3081 LVAGQRRLMSAIAG
+3081 VLAGQRRLASAIAG
-3095 GAPMYERPADRRFGQ
+3095 GRPMYERPADRRFDH

-3121 LLNAASRLGD
+3121 LLDAEARLGD
-3131 GDVFAIG
+3131 GDLYRL

>member
-1 MTIYEQDG
+1 MTIHEQD
-9 APRTELGAGSPSE
+9 R
-22 ARGVPAERA
+22 V
-31 GSARVQSAPAL
+31 SADRDGNGPHSAHAL

-47 AGESYAVAFGGQG
+47 AGEPYAVAFGGQG

-73 AGVESELAT
+73 AGIESELAT
-82 LVGEVDVLLEPV
+82 LVGEVELLLEPV
-94 AEELVVVRPIG
+94 AKELVVVRPIG
-105 FHPLRW
+105 FEPLQW
-111 VRALAAEDPVPSAK
+111 VRALAAEDQIPADK
-125 QLTSAAVSVPGV
+125 HLTSAAVSVPGV

-143 AVRALTRQGLDLAG
+143 AMHALARQGMDLMA
-157 TPPVAVVGHSQ
+157 TPPVAVAGHSQ
-168 GMLGVESVKAGGARD
+168 GVLAVQALKAGGARD
-183 IELLALAQ
+183 VELLAMAQ
-191 LIGAA
+191 LVGAA

-203 RGISILGDRPPMVS
+203 RGISVLGDRPPMVS
-217 VTNADPEQIY
+217 VTNADPERIGQ
-227 RLLEDFSQ
+227 LLDEFAQ

-251 RAVVITGTPE
+251 RSVVITGTPE

-268 YCKQISEKQE
+268 YCRQISEKEE
-278 ADRKNKVRGGAVFA
+278 ADRKNKIRGGDVFA
-292 PVFEP
+292 PVFDP
-297 VQVEVGFHSPRLAD
+297 VQVEVGFHTPRLAD
-311 GIDIVAGW
+311 GIDIVGGW
-319 AEKTGLDV
+319 AEKAGLDV
-327 DLARELTEAILVR
+327 ALAREMTDAILVR
-340 QVDWV
+340 RVDWV
-345 DEIIGVH
+345 DEITRVH
-352 EAGARWILDL
+352 RAGARWILDL

-400 VPEVSRAWST
+400 VPEVARPWSS
-410 YAPSVVQLP
+410 YAPTVVSLP

-475 FEARIDELTG
+475 FANRVKELSG
-485 LLEPGRGIQFNALFL
+485 LLEPGRTYEFNALFL

-518 RQSGAPID
+518 RQSGAAID

-532 GIPELEDAVEL
+532 GIPDLEEAVEL
-543 IGELNDIGISHVVFK
+543 IDELNEVGISHVVFK
-558 PGTVEQI
+558 PGTIEQI

-573 EVPTRPVIVHIE
+573 EVPTKPVIMHVE

-610 SRANITVCV
+610 SRPNITVCV

-625 PKRAVDYLSGRWSET
+625 PERAAEYLSGRWAQS
-640 YGFPSMPVDGILV
+640 YGFPLMPIDGILV
-653 GTAAMATLEATTSPS
+653 GTAAMATLESTTSPS
-668 VKQMLVDTQ
+668 VKRMLVETQ

-709 ASRCGRLL
+709 ASRCGQLL
-717 DEVAGDAEAVAKRR
+717 DEVAGDADAVAERR
-731 DELIAAMARTA
+731 DEIIAAMATTA
-742 KPYFGDVSEM
+742 KPYFGDVAEM
-752 TYLQWLDRYV
+752 TYLQWLRRYIE
-762 ALAIGD
+762 LTIGA
-768 GDSTADTAG
+768 GNSTADTAA

-785 TWRDRFARMLQRAEA
+785 TWRDRFEQMLQRIEA
-800 RLHPQDRGPIETL
+800 RLNAQDYGPIETL
-813 FADTDE
+813 FRDA
-819 HGARLLEKP
+819 ALLENP
-828 QEAIAVLVE
+828 DEAIAVLLE
-837 RYPDAAT
+837 RYPDAET
-844 VALHPADVSFFNQLC
+844 VQLHPADVPFFVTLC
-859 KLVGKPVNFVPV
+859 KTLGKPVNFVPV

-901 PGTAAVAGITRIDE
+901 PGTAAVAGITRMDE
-915 PVGELLNRFEQ
+915 PVGELLDRFEQ
-926 AAVEDTL
+926 AAIDEVL
-933 RGGAQPE
+933 GAGAEPK
-940 AVTSRRRGRGDLT
+940 AVTSRRLGRSDVT

-963 DVVWA
+963 DVLWA
-968 GRMATNPVHRIAGPR
+968 GRIVTNPVHRIAEPGD
-983 EWQVHGDISGPEMPR
+983 WLVHDGPESLR
-998 ATHSSTGARLQVSAD
+998 ATHSSTGARLQVNGAD
-1013 DQVVLSVPISGT
+1013 GVVLSVPVSGV
-1025 WIEIRFTLP
+1025 WVDIPFGLP
-1034 ANTVDGGAPV
+1034 ANAVDGGAPV
-1044 VRTKDAT
+1044 VCPEDAT
-1051 AAMRAVLAIAA
+1051 TAMRAVLAIAA
-1062 GVDGPDALPRV
+1062 GVDGPEFLPAV
-1073 HAGTATVTA
+1073 TDGTATLTVD
-1082 KWNPERVADHTG
+1082 WDPERVADHTG
-1094 VTATFGESLA
+1094 VTATFGEPLA
-1104 PGLTTVPDAL
+1104 PSLTTVPDAL
-1114 VGRCWPAVF
+1114 VGPCWPAVF
-1123 AAIGSAVTHTGVPV
+1123 AAIGAAVTDAGVPV
-1137 IEGLLSLVHLDHA
+1137 VEGLLSLVHLDHA
-1150 AHLVAPLPS
+1150 ARVVGKLPV
-1159 VPAELTVTATASMAF
+1159 VPAQLTVTATASAAT
-1174 DTEIGRV
+1174 DTDMGRV
-1181 VPISVT
+1181 VPVSVT
-1187 VALKDG
+1187 VRDSAGAPIIAFD
-1193 QVLARLAER
+1193 ER
-1202 FAIRGRTGALEL
+1202 FAILGRIGAAEL
-1214 ADPVRAGG
+1214 TDPARAGG
-1222 AVSDNA
+1222 AVSKNA

-1235 RRDVSVVAP
+1235 RRDVTLTAP
-1244 VDMRPFAVVS
+1244 VDMRPFAMVS

-1261 TDRSAA
+1261 TDRAAA
-1267 LLAGLESPIVHGM
+1267 LLAGLEKPIVHGM

-1301 RLIGWTARFLGMVRP
+1301 RLVGWTSRFLGMVRP
-1316 GDDVDFR
+1316 GDEVDFR
-1323 VDRVGIDQGAEVVEV
+1323 VDRVGIDQGAEVLEV
-1338 SARVRR
+1338 AARI
-1344 GRSEA
+1344 G
-1349 TQGAGSASD
+1349 SD

-1380 IQYKG
+1380 IQHKG
-1385 MGMEVRARSK
+1385 MGMDVRARSK

-1401 DTADKFTRDTLGFSV
+1401 DSADKFTRDTLGFSV
-1416 LSVVRDNPTSIIASG
+1416 LHVVRDNPTSIIASG

-1436 PDGVLYLTQFTQV
+1436 PDGVLFLTQFTQV

-1484 LACVTGVYEL
+1484 LACVTGIYEL
-1494 EALLEMVFQRGSKMH
+1494 EALLETVFHRGSKMH
-1509 DIVPRDELGRSN
+1509 DIVPRDHLGRSN

-1536 ADVPAF
+1536 DEVPAF
-1542 VADIA
+1542 VAEIA

-1561 RGAQYAIA
+1561 RGSQYAIA
-1569 GTVRGLEALEAEV
+1569 GTVRGLEELEAEV

-1602 VPFHSKVL
+1602 VPFHSRVL

-1621 DRVLPHDA
+1621 DRVMPRGQNPDA
-1629 DPDLIVGRYIPNLVP
+1629 IVGRYIPNLVP
-1644 RPFSLD
+1644 RPFTLD
-1650 RDFIQQI
+1650 RDFIQEI

-1675 WRREQPREMTR
+1675 WLNERPADMARI
-1686 TVFIELLAWQFA
+1686 VFIELLAWQFA

-1709 LFTEPAAGGLGVE
+1709 LFTEEAAGGLGVE
-1722 RFVEIGVKSSPTV
+1722 RFVEIGVKSAPTV
-1735 AGLAANTLKLPEYAH
+1735 AGLATNTLKLPEYAH
-1750 STIEVLNAERDAA
+1750 STVEVLNAERDAA
-1763 VLFATDT
+1763 VLFANDT
-1770 DPEPDLDGSDD
+1770 DPEPESDD
-1781 SDAPASDGALKP
+1781 APEPAAEAAPADGATAAQVP
-1793 DVAPA
+1793 AAAPA
-1798 VAPTGAGAPSGAL
+1798 PSAPSGA
-1811 KSDVAPAVAP
+1811 A
-1821 TGAGAPSGALRP
+1821 RP
-1833 DDIAFDAAD
+1833 DDIVFDAAD

-1855 VDQIEELDSIESITD
+1855 IDQIEQLDSIESITD

-1875 RNQLLVDLGSELN
+1875 RNQLLVDLGTELN

-1901 GLRAQVTKLARTYKP
+1901 GLRTQVTKLARTYKP
-1916 YGPVLSDAINDHL
+1916 YGPVLSDAINDQV
-1929 RSALGPS
+1929 RTVFGPS

-1945 RVKKFWELGDGWAKH
+1945 RVKKTWELGEGWVKH
-1960 VTIEVALGTREGS
+1960 VTVEVALGTREGT
-1973 SVRGGPLGGL
+1973 SVRGGAMGHL
-1983 HDGALTDGA
+1983 HEGALADVGA
-1992 AVEKVIDAAVAAVA
+1992 VDKVIDAAVTSVA
-2006 ARRGTAM
+2006 GRRGVSV
-2013 ALPSSGAGGAT
+2013 ALPSAGGGGGAT
-2024 VDAAALSEFT
+2024 IDAAALSEFT
-2034 EQITG
+2034 DQITG
-2039 RDGVLASAAR
+2039 RDGVLAAAAR
-2049 LVLNQLGLDDP
+2049 LVLGQLGHDIP
-2060 VSAPAGSIAATEADL
+2060 VSALPVATDAELIDL
-2075 VDLVSAELGSDWPRL
+2075 VTAELGADWPRL
-2090 VAPVFDGKKAV
+2090 VAPVFDAKKAV

-2107 ASAREELVKLWLLDD
+2107 ASAREDLVTLWLADEGD
-2122 GEIDADWARLS
+2122 IDADWQRLS
-2133 ERFEGAGHVVAM
+2133 ERFEGAGHVVAT
-2145 QATWWQGKSL
+2145 QATWWQGRAL
-2155 AAGRQIHASL
+2155 AAGRGIHASL
-2165 YGRIAGGA
+2165 YGRIAAGA
-2173 ENPDKGPHSDEVAV
+2173 ENPDPGPYCNEIAV
-2187 VTGASKGSIATS
+2187 VTGASSGSIAAS
-2199 VVGRLLAGG
+2199 VVARLLDGG
-2208 ATVVATTSRLDDE
+2208 ATVIATTSKLDEE
-2221 RLAFYRN
+2221 RLAFYRR

-2234 RYGAAL
+2234 RYGGAL

-2248 SYTDIDALV
+2248 SYSDIDALV
-2257 EWIGHEQTESLG
+2257 EWVGNEQSESLG

-2274 IKDALTP
+2274 IKDAQTP

-2289 PRVTGDLSEA
+2289 PRVVGDLSEA
-2299 GSRAEMEMKVL
+2299 GARSEMEMKVL
-2310 LWAVQRLIGGLSRIG
+2310 LWAVQRLIGGLSKIG

-2352 YGEAKSALDAVVTRW
+2352 YGEAKSALDAVVSRW
-2367 NAESSWAQRV
+2367 NAESSWAHRV

-2384 GWTRGTGLMGRNDA
+2384 GWTRGTGLMGHNDA
-2398 IVDAVEEA
+2398 IVTAVEEA

-2417 AMLLQLCTVEARA
+2417 AMLLGLCDVESKVA
-2430 AAAHTPVK
+2430 AANAPIK
-2438 ADLTGGLG
+2438 MDLTGGLADA
-2446 EAKLDMAALAAKARE
+2446 ELDMAELAAKARE
-2461 QAASESDT
+2461 QATSGEDAEI
-2469 EAPEV
+2469 AEV
-2474 GIGKAISALPS
+2474 AGTIAALPS
-2485 PPRGYLPAPPPPWAD
+2485 PPRGFSPAPPPEWAD
-2500 LDLDP
+2500 LDVDP

-2558 GWYDSES
+2558 GWYDTES
-2565 GDLVDESELV
+2565 GDLVDEAELV

-2582 VRRCGIREFVDDG
+2582 VERCGIREFVDDG

-2609 FLDKDFTFV
+2609 FLDKDFAFV

-2624 ARAFVQFDPEHTVV
+2624 ARAFVEFDPEHTVI
-2638 RPVSESGDWQVTRK
+2638 RPLPDSSDWQVIRK
-2652 AGTEIRVPRKTKLS
+2652 AGTEVRVPRKTKLS
-2666 RTVGAQIP
+2666 RVVGGQVP
-2674 TGFNPT
+2674 TGFDPM
-2680 VYGLSQDMAN
+2680 VWGISPDMA
-2690 STDRVALWNIVAT
+2690 SSVDRLAVWNIVAT
-2703 VDAFLSS
+2703 VDAFLTA
-2710 GFTPTELMRW
+2710 GFSPTEVMRY

-2726 ASTQGTGMGGMT
+2726 ANTMGTGMGGGH

-2749 GRNKPNDILQEV
+2749 GRNKPNDIFQEV
-2761 LPNVVAA
+2761 LPNIVAA
-2768 HVIQSYVGSYG
+2768 HVVQSYIGSYG
-2779 AMVHPVGA
+2779 AMIHPVAA

-2800 KIRVGKAELVVAGG
+2800 KIRLGKAEMVVAGG
-2814 FDDLTLEAVIGFGDM
+2814 IDDLTLEGIIGFGDM

-2854 RRLGFLEA
+2854 RRLGFVEA

-2886 VAYAQSFADGVHTSI
+2886 VGFAQSFGDGVHTSI

-2918 VLARSL
+2918 PLARAL
-2924 AKLGVGADDIAVISK
+2924 AKLGVGADDVAVISK

-2952 ELHERLADSLGRSA
+2952 ELHERLADSLGRSE
-2966 GAPLLIVSQKS
+2966 GAPLFIVSQKN

-2992 GMCQMLRDGVIP
+2992 GLCQMLRDGVIP
-3004 PNRSLDCVDDELTS
+3004 PNRSLDCVDDELAG
-3018 SAHFVWVRDT
+3018 SAHFVWVRET

-3039 GLITSLGF
+3039 GMLTSLGF

-3060 AFVASLKPEQ
+3060 AFIASLDPDQ
-3070 RADYQ
+3070 RVDYQRRAD
-3075 QRAEAR
+3075 AR
-3081 LVAGQRRLMSAIAG
+3081 LLAGQRRLASAIAG
-3095 GAPMYERPADRRFGQ
+3095 GAPMYQRPPDRRFDHDAP
-3110 EVSEKR
+3110 EKR

-3121 LLNAASRLGD
+3121 LLNPAARLG
-3131 GDVFAIG
+3131 GDEIYEANEVSAE